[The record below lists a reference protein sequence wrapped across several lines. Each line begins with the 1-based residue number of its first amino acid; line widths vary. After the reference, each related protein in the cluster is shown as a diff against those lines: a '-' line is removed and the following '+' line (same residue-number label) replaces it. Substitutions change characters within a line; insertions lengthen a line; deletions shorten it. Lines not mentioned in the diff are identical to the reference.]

1 MGSVL
6 AFPTWTANVQ
16 AEREKEG
23 QGLVDIIIIIFYVN
37 FLIVVKVL
45 VLPGAAFC
53 SFVGSALT
61 QLFPHT

>member
-6 AFPTWTANVQ
+6 AFPAWTANVR

-23 QGLVDIIIIIFYVN
+23 QGLVDIIIIIIIFYVN

-45 VLPGAAFC
+45 VPPGAAFC
-53 SFVGSALT
+53 
-61 QLFPHT
+61 

>member
-6 AFPTWTANVQ
+6 AFPTWTANVW

-45 VLPGAAFC
+45 VPPGAAFC
-53 SFVGSALT
+53 
-61 QLFPHT
+61 